1 MGSIAAICEVISA
14 YIWSTDILLMVAVDR
29 LLIDEV
35 LMAVT
40 CAVDMAASCTLL
52 KADISVEVVAAIEAV
67 LNALICV
74 VV

>member
-1 MGSIAAICEVISA
+1 M
-14 YIWSTDILLMVAVDR
+14 LLIVAVAR

-35 LMAVT
+35 LIAAT
-40 CAVDMAASCTLL
+40 CAVDMTASCTLL
-52 KADISVEVVAAIEAV
+52 KADISVDEVAEIEAV

>member
-1 MGSIAAICEVISA
+1 
-14 YIWSTDILLMVAVDR
+14 
-29 LLIDEV
+29 
-35 LMAVT
+35 MAVT